1 MGEALSISKDGALVH
16 RQALRPPGG
25 QGDDVDRVVIS
36 TPNADTPKAGI
47 GKYCDM

>member
-16 RQALRPPGG
+16 SQALHPPGG
-25 QGDDVDRVVIS
+25 QGDDVDRVVEN
-36 TPNADTPKAGI
+36 PKADT